1 MRAVHAWHHALTY
14 TCKRMPRTRK
24 ASAAAPAAYLRP
36 EAIAFLR
43 NLAKHNDRDWFQPRK
58 AEFEAL
64 LKEPMLAIVR
74 KVTEAM
80 MDFAP
85 DHVRPAEKG
94 VFRIYRDT

>member
-1 MRAVHAWHHALTY
+1 MRAVHASQRALAY
-14 TCKRMPRTRK
+14 TGIRMPRTLK
-24 ASAAAPAAYLRP
+24 ASPAAPAPYLRP
-36 EAIAFLR
+36 EAITFLR

-80 MDFAP
+80 MDS
-85 DHVRPAEKG
+85 R
-94 VFRIYRDT
+94 RIT